1 MSFNEPIY
9 AAVRDE
15 TILSAQTIVPVIHGA
30 VAPRLV
36 VDIGCGEGW
45 FAREFAKLGV
55 DVVALDESVNEEQVR
70 EPGGGTVFFKRADLE
85 RPGWI
90 EEARRGA
97 DLALCLEVAE
107 HLRPEAAEDLVAGLC
122 TLAPVVLFS
131 AAIPGQ
137 GGHGHVNEQ
146 WPDYWAHLFA
156 RHGLA
161 CSGALRFSLWERSE
175 VAPWYKQNLLLCASA
190 PRLARLL
197 EGYTSWDWPPLSVV
211 HPIVFEHRR
220 KP

>member
-1 MSFNEPIY
+1 MRFAEADY
-9 AAVRDE
+9 AAVREE
-15 TILSAQTIVPVIHGA
+15 TILSAQAIVPIIHGA
-30 VAPRLV
+30 VKPKLV

-45 FAREFAKLGV
+45 FALELAKLGT
-55 DVVALDESVNEEQVR
+55 DVLAFDRMAEYQVR
-70 EPGGGTVFFKRADLE
+70 EPGGGTVFFKQADLE
-85 RPGWI
+85 RPGW
-90 EEARRGA
+90 AKDAQRGA

-107 HLRPEAAEDLVAGLC
+107 HLRPEAAEDLIAGLC
-122 TLAPVVLFS
+122 TLAPVILFS

-156 RHGLA
+156 RHGFA
-161 CSGALRFSLWERSE
+161 CSGALRFTLWDHPE
-175 VAPWYKQNLLLCASA
+175 VAPWYRQNLLLCAPA
-190 PRLARLL
+190 PRLVELL
-197 EGYTSWDWPPLSVV
+197 EGYTSWDWPPRSLV